1 MSLDMT
7 IGVRRMDAVAEA
19 DVELSQGTAPAAAW
33 LWLQNFALVAGAT
46 FAVAFS
52 SALSVVL
59 YLH

>member
-7 IGVRRMDAVAEA
+7 IGARPITAVAEA
-19 DVELSQGTAPAAAW
+19 DLELSRSVAPAVW
-33 LWLQNFALVAGAT
+33 HWLQNFALAAGAT
-46 FAVAFS
+46 FAAAFA

>member
-7 IGVRRMDAVAEA
+7 IGVRRMDSVAEA
-19 DVELSQGTAPAAAW
+19 DVERSKYVAPATW

-46 FAVAFS
+46 FAVAFT

>member
-19 DVELSQGTAPAAAW
+19 DVELSQGIAPAAAW

-46 FAVAFS
+46 FAVSFI

>member
-7 IGVRRMDAVAEA
+7 IGARPMTAEA
-19 DVELSQGTAPAAAW
+19 DIELSQSVAPAIW
-33 LWLQNFALVAGAT
+33 HWVQNFALVAGAT

-59 YLH
+59 FLH

>member
-7 IGVRRMDAVAEA
+7 IGARPMTAVAEA
-19 DVELSQGTAPAAAW
+19 DIELSQGVAPAVW
-33 LWLQNFALVAGAT
+33 HWVQNFALVAGAT

-52 SALSVVL
+52 SALSVAL

>member
-7 IGVRRMDAVAEA
+7 IGVQRMDAVAEA
-19 DVELSQGTAPAAAW
+19 DVGRSRDVAPGTW

-46 FAVAFS
+46 FAVAFN